1 MYIYKLLRA
10 HIPMKFLHRHQVKP
24 IDDESF
30 TIYIVDYVCDI
41 SLSAILSELQGS
53 SRCDFL
59 YAAQKQTHTCTY
71 SVSHTHILP
80 YSRADMVLILNAFL
94 VRIRFRAYN
103 MHWLTRFS
111 RNFKLKIHNATA
123 HKNEKPELKIVA
135 EKSLAFVYSVRLTVT
150 RSEMVEIQN

>member
-1 MYIYKLLRA
+1 
-10 HIPMKFLHRHQVKP
+10 
-24 IDDESF
+24 
-30 TIYIVDYVCDI
+30 
-41 SLSAILSELQGS
+41 
-53 SRCDFL
+53 
-59 YAAQKQTHTCTY
+59 
-71 SVSHTHILP
+71 
-80 YSRADMVLILNAFL
+80 MVLILNAFL